1 MDSERAREI
10 MESKGVI
17 EVLYQG
23 SPVWIENVMKDNIV
37 EIIDIETND
46 KHDVPA
52 NMLVEKVLQK

>member
-1 MDSERAREI
+1 
-10 MESKGVI
+10 
-17 EVLYQG
+17 
-23 SPVWIENVMKDNIV
+23 MKDNIV